1 MEPARL
7 RGGALPEV
15 APASEPESA
24 GGAAAWSNG
33 DGWSIEEAED
43 TLRELDG
50 VISAR
55 VVARPGGGVQEIHLL
70 TPDDVP
76 PKKTV
81 RRVESAFL
89 TQFGFKIDH
98 RKVSVAQSRWPIGD
112 KGKKAKSSASFLREP
127 TSLAVG
133 RPTHTSAG
141 PRQELSF
148 GGHQVKFQ
156 SSGRVHVRV
165 FLEADGRRFSGDAKG
180 SSRARSRMTTLASAT
195 LRAIEAS
202 LEDGTELEQVSG
214 SFLTLENVD
223 VVDAFQRDY
232 VLAAVSGTSKGEAAS
247 VAGAAPVE
255 ESLDRAVILSTLQAA
270 TRWITSKRITEP
282 RASA

>member
-1 MEPARL
+1 MRPARL
-7 RGGALPEV
+7 RNGALPEV
-15 APASEPESA
+15 APASESDPAERSA
-24 GGAAAWSNG
+24 PWSNG
-33 DGWSIEEAED
+33 DGWSIEEAEQ
-43 TLRELDG
+43 TLRELNG

-55 VVARPGGGVQEIHLL
+55 VVARPGGGVQEVHLL

-89 TQFGFKIDH
+89 TNFGLKIDH

-133 RPTHTSAG
+133 RPTHMSTG
-141 PRQELSF
+141 PRQQLSF
-148 GGHQVKFQ
+148 GGHQVEFQ
-156 SSGRVHVRV
+156 SSGRMHVRV
-165 FLEADGRRFSGDAKG
+165 FLEAGGRQYAGDARG
-180 SSRARSRMTTLASAT
+180 SPRPRSRMSMLASAT

-202 LEDGTELEQVSG
+202 LEPGTELEPVSG
-214 SFLTLENVD
+214 SFLALENVD

-232 VLAAVSGTSKGEAAS
+232 VLAAVSGTSRGEAAS

-255 ESLDRAVILSTLQAA
+255 DSLDRAVILSTLQAA
-270 TRWITSKRITEP
+270 TRWISG
-282 RASA
+282 RA

>member
-1 MEPARL
+1 MRPARL
-7 RGGALPEV
+7 RSGALPEV
-15 APASEPESA
+15 APPSEPEPA
-24 GGAAAWSNG
+24 DGAFAWPSG
-33 DGWSIEEAED
+33 DGWSIEHAEH
-43 TLRELDG
+43 TLQKLHG

-55 VVARPGGGVQEIHLL
+55 VVARPGGGVQEVHIL

-89 TQFGFKIDH
+89 THFGFKIDH

-133 RPTHTSAG
+133 RPTHTSVG
-141 PRQELSF
+141 PRQQLSF

-156 SSGRVHVRV
+156 SSGRLHVRV
-165 FLEADGRRFSGDAKG
+165 FLETGGRRFAGEARG
-180 SSRARSRMTTLASAT
+180 NSRARSRMSTLASAT
-195 LRAIEAS
+195 LRAIEAA
-202 LEDGTELEQVSG
+202 LEGGTELEHVSG
-214 SFLTLENVD
+214 NFLSLEDVE

-232 VLAAVSGTSKGEAAS
+232 VLAAVNGTCRGEAAN

-255 ESLDRAVILSTLQAA
+255 DSLDRAVILSTLQAA
-270 TRWITSKRITEP
+270 TRWISGQ
-282 RASA
+282 A